1 MPPIKFNG
9 KTYNNIEE
17 MPANERRA
25 FERISQIFV
34 DKNGNGIPDFL
45 EGDVA
50 MKVINASSGSFSIQ
64 NQTYNSV
71 NEMPPELQE
80 KVRSSVRLM
89 SNLGMLSKSASEEL
103 ERSGMLDQGQPAV
116 SKSFP
121 ASQPASAIEEEH
133 RTSTFTLVMGG
144 IVLCFALAVAAFAV
158 VYLMN
163 R

>member
-89 SNLGMLSKSASEEL
+89 SKLGMLSKSASEEL

-121 ASQPASAIEEEH
+121 ASAIEEER